1 MICVKAPC
9 FDMSKNIFSPVVCMK
24 CLSDQGNTGSLLKLD
39 LLEKE
44 LICSKKSTK
53 SPAEINHQH
62 SLKLG

>member
-9 FDMSKNIFSPVVCMK
+9 FDMSKNIFSPVVYMK

-44 LICSKKSTK
+44 VICSKKGTK
-53 SPAEINHQH
+53 SPAELNHQR